1 LYSPVRLHRRPSGTI
16 IGESDR
22 QIEVGDG
29 VVLEG
34 RLAAPIAPAGGL
46 VLCHP
51 HPLYGGDMDN
61 PVIVRA
67 AEVCVE
73 ANVAALRFNF
83 RGVGGSGGRHRG
95 GREEQDDVRAAL
107 AVLAEAVGQGPLGIL
122 GYSFGSWVASLVGI
136 RDDRL
141 LGLALIAPPLSLYD
155 FGGLAGLEPR
165 PLLLATGSR
174 DPYCPLEAFQ
184 GLTGRVPWAT
194 ARVIEGAD
202 HFFLGRIYPLGEAI
216 RVFAAQLCGA

>member
-1 LYSPVRLHRRPSGTI
+1 MRLHRYSATI

-22 QIEVGDG
+22 PIEVGDG

-34 RLAAPIAPAGGL
+34 RLALPIAPAGGL

-73 ANVAALRFNF
+73 SNVAALRFNF
-83 RGVGGSGGRHRG
+83 RGVGGSGGRHGG

-107 AVLAEAVGQGPLGIL
+107 GVLVEAVRQGPLGIL
-122 GYSFGSWVASLVGI
+122 GYSFGAWVASLVGV

-141 LGLALIAPPLSLYD
+141 LSLALIAPPLGLYD
-155 FGGLAGLEPR
+155 FGRLAALEPR

-174 DPYCPLEAFQ
+174 DPFCPLEAFRA
-184 GLTGRVPWAT
+184 LAGRVPWAT

-216 RVFAAQLCGA
+216 RVFAEQLRGA